1 MLTIKSMCSR
11 QPIHR
16 PVLVRPVLELL
27 APQRGERVVDVTVGL
42 GGHAAEL
49 LQAVGPQ
56 GFLIGLDVDSA
67 NLEAARRRL
76 AQIGTNFCLTRANF
90 RDLGRVLQE
99 SGPAPVQRLL
109 ADFGPS
115 SNQLDDPN
123 RGLSFQ
129 QDGPLDM
136 RLDPDGPTTAADLVN
151 RLTESE
157 LSDLIFFNSQE
168 RFSRRIARQICR
180 ARKDKRITRTL
191 ELVRVICQGRKV
203 RPGSP
208 GERIHPA
215 TRTFLALRIAVN
227 GELDAIGELLK
238 QVPAWLSPGGRLA
251 AISFHSLE
259 DRLVKDDF
267 RQRKQQGLYQVVTKR
282 PVITEAEE
290 RRQNPRSRSAKL
302 RVAERTDQP
311 IET

>member
-1 MLTIKSMCSR
+1 MI
-11 QPIHR
+11 P
-16 PVLVRPVLELL
+16 
-27 APQRGERVVDVTVGL
+27 
-42 GGHAAEL
+42 
-49 LQAVGPQ
+49 
-56 GFLIGLDVDSA
+56 
-67 NLEAARRRL
+67 
-76 AQIGTNFCLTRANF
+76 
-90 RDLGRVLQE
+90 
-99 SGPAPVQRLL
+99 
-109 ADFGPS
+109 
-115 SNQLDDPN
+115 
-123 RGLSFQ
+123 
-129 QDGPLDM
+129 
-136 RLDPDGPTTAADLVN
+136 TAADLVN

-191 ELVRVICQGRKV
+191 ELVRVICQGRKA

-208 GERIHPA
+208 GQRIHPA

-267 RQRKQQGLYQVVTKR
+267 RQRKQQGLYQVVTRR
-282 PVITEAEE
+282 PVTTEAEE

>member
-1 MLTIKSMCSR
+1 MCSR

-76 AQIGTNFCLTRANF
+76 APIGTNFRLTRANF
-90 RDLGRVLQE
+90 RDLSRVLQE

-123 RGLSFQ
+123 R
-129 QDGPLDM
+129 
-136 RLDPDGPTTAADLVN
+136 
-151 RLTESE
+151 
-157 LSDLIFFNSQE
+157 
-168 RFSRRIARQICR
+168 C
-180 ARKDKRITRTL
+180 
-191 ELVRVICQGRKV
+191 
-203 RPGSP
+203 
-208 GERIHPA
+208 
-215 TRTFLALRIAVN
+215 
-227 GELDAIGELLK
+227 
-238 QVPAWLSPGGRLA
+238 
-251 AISFHSLE
+251 
-259 DRLVKDDF
+259 
-267 RQRKQQGLYQVVTKR
+267 
-282 PVITEAEE
+282 
-290 RRQNPRSRSAKL
+290 
-302 RVAERTDQP
+302 
-311 IET
+311 